1 MNTQRKLAIYDNG
14 GKTLD
19 RYTIVDLSTKFKKNG
34 DTLYECIGASQDI
47 YLGVY
52 LHCDCQRG
60 RHLGKRVEFTDL
72 DIELQ
77 KKICEEFDYKIDGVD
92 YLANYWLLPS
102 NVEDMLNAL
111 GDENDYPDLEK
122 AVSSLNSI
130 GWTFDYGLDA
140 VATNLRPI

>member
-34 DTLYECIGASQDI
+34 DTLYEGIGASETGA
-47 YLGVY
+47 GVY
-52 LHCDCQRG
+52 LHCECMRG

-77 KKICEEFDYKIDGVD
+77 KMLCKEFDYKIDGVD

-130 GWTFDYGLDA
+130 GWTFEYGLDA